1 MDKSIATSK
10 SYLLKLSIPIFFSN
24 LAIPFAGLVDTSLM
38 GHLGSEKFLAATSIA
53 TSVITMVL
61 WSFGFLRMSTVGLVA
76 QAHGREDY
84 GEIISI
90 LIKNLILALLIGLII
105 IFFKDVI
112 LFLINKFFSTSEETF
127 VLISKYISIRILS
140 APAEL
145 IIYVLAGF
153 YLGLQKTIISSLMIS
168 FFCIGNA
175 ILSIALVNHFNL
187 EISGVAAGTAI
198 AAYITIIIF
207 LLLSYN
213 ELKDKIKNT
222 INYNKIFNLVKII
235 KLFNIN
241 FDIFIRT
248 ILLTFSFLWMTYQSS
263 KLGENYLAV
272 NTILIQFIMIA
283 SFFLDAYAFS
293 TEAVVGQTIG
303 LRAKNSFLNV
313 VSNSFQLSIFSGLM
327 ISIIFL
333 FIFQHILN
341 TLTDLDHIKYLAFQ
355 YIFWIIIIPPIASI
369 CYQFDGIFIG
379 ASQTTEMRNGMIV
392 SVILFI
398 FSSNF
403 LVANFSNHGLWLS
416 FLFFMIIRSIT
427 LNYSFNNILKKF

>member
-1 MDKSIATSK
+1 MNKSAATSK

-90 LIKNLILALLIGLII
+90 LIRNLILALLIGLII

-153 YLGLQKTIISSLMIS
+153 YLGLQKTITSSLMIS

-248 ILLTFSFLWMTYQSS
+248 ILLTFSFLWMTFQSS

>member
-1 MDKSIATSK
+1 MNKSVATSK

>member
-1 MDKSIATSK
+1 MNKSVATSK

-153 YLGLQKTIISSLMIS
+153 YLGLQKTITSSLMIS

-333 FIFQHILN
+333 FIFQYILN

-398 FSSNF
+398 FSSHF

>member
-1 MDKSIATSK
+1 MNKSVATSK

-90 LIKNLILALLIGLII
+90 LIRNLILALLIGLII

-153 YLGLQKTIISSLMIS
+153 YLGLQKTITSSLMIS

-198 AAYITIIIF
+198 AAYVTIIIF